1 MGFVSELPYQTKTED
16 IARPARLMPDSRLRP
31 LTG

>member
-1 MGFVSELPYQTKTED
+1 MGFVSELHQTKRED